1 MKILLKKNIKF
12 NDIYKDNEEK
22 ENKSYKINEDIHN
35 IQVTPT
41 TKRNSFIKNISI
53 NNNDNNFTKTDID
66 SNINNTNNSNTIIK
80 NLAVKDEFKKNFI
93 NNNHNQIV
101 KYDSPLVKDILEN
114 LNIITPK
121 NYFKIKD
128 KIINLIIYND
138 YEKTSLLFVNILYQI
153 AVKQK
158 KFQPI
163 YAKLCKDID
172 KSHKKD
178 KGKSILRTQI
188 MKLCKCNF
196 KKIKNYLENII
207 YIESDINFIGELIN
221 SQMVSKKVGQQCL
234 NHLIEK
240 FNQYNTD
247 NFLKNKK
254 DEKYL
259 YLDCI
264 INLVNQFATCI
275 NYNKKGK
282 IRKDELFQ
290 FQNDIKNNILI
301 LKEISENK
309 INQDMPKQTRMKLSK
324 LLKKSENNWEFTLLE
339 KAKNQVLKMIYKEEL
354 NSDINNNIKNN
365 KISKENQR
373 QIKSSSPNNNKNTIK
388 EQLNKNNSGVN
399 LNNKSNNNIN
409 NNKIVEYSKIFR
421 DNLNL
426 FKNHLDE
433 NKSSDKF
440 NNWEEID
447 NLFLN
452 KKISKNEI
460 FKSII
465 EAIKYFI
472 EDKKD
477 LYYIDIYMKIILE
490 YYYNYFNKNDITKIV
505 NVILEELG
513 KLSNE
518 EIKKE
523 ENKNIK
529 EIWIIMLYYLLE
541 NKIMTMNNF
550 DYFCKGYNKEIQ
562 NNILNILNG
571 VCNYNED
578 DDNIYL
584 KELKNLK
591 IANIKK

>member
-1 MKILLKKNIKF
+1 
-12 NDIYKDNEEK
+12 
-22 ENKSYKINEDIHN
+22 
-35 IQVTPT
+35 
-41 TKRNSFIKNISI
+41 
-53 NNNDNNFTKTDID
+53 
-66 SNINNTNNSNTIIK
+66 
-80 NLAVKDEFKKNFI
+80 
-93 NNNHNQIV
+93 
-101 KYDSPLVKDILEN
+101 
-114 LNIITPK
+114 
-121 NYFKIKD
+121 
-128 KIINLIIYND
+128 
-138 YEKTSLLFVNILYQI
+138 
-153 AVKQK
+153 
-158 KFQPI
+158 
-163 YAKLCKDID
+163 
-172 KSHKKD
+172 
-178 KGKSILRTQI
+178 
-188 MKLCKCNF
+188 
-196 KKIKNYLENII
+196 
-207 YIESDINFIGELIN
+207 
-221 SQMVSKKVGQQCL
+221 
-234 NHLIEK
+234 
-240 FNQYNTD
+240 
-247 NFLKNKK
+247 
-254 DEKYL
+254 
-259 YLDCI
+259 
-264 INLVNQFATCI
+264 
-275 NYNKKGK
+275 
-282 IRKDELFQ
+282 
-290 FQNDIKNNILI
+290 
-301 LKEISENK
+301 
-309 INQDMPKQTRMKLSK
+309 
-324 LLKKSENNWEFTLLE
+324 
-339 KAKNQVLKMIYKEEL
+339 MIYKEEL

-388 EQLNKNNSGVN
+388 EQLNKNNSGIN
-399 LNNKSNNNIN
+399 LNNKSNN

-452 KKISKNEI
+452 KKIPKDEI